1 MRGRVYRGNASRRQT
16 SGLVDQKQATV
27 GVGPGSKKMSGRGGP
42 CILNL
47 PFVGGLN
54 GVNGRS
60 MAGRWG
66 GPTSYG
72 NGSSKRLHVGPAPPP
87 VSVEIAEAAK

>member
-1 MRGRVYRGNASRRQT
+1 MHQMRGRVYRGNASRRHS

-27 GVGPGSKKMSGRGGP
+27 GVGPGSK
-42 CILNL
+42 ILIL

-87 VSVEIAEAAK
+87 VVKAKYLKL